1 MEDYEAWKTYP
12 EYRKWFNKLYVSE
25 LLGYH
30 CGPCGVAPDRDGYY
44 IIRPIYNLSGMSA
57 GAQQKFIKAGDATQ
71 VPPGY
76 FWCEWFEGTHYS
88 ATYLWVDPLGW
99 KPKSC
104 WTADKLDFKFFSW
117 KRSDHFP
124 SVPWQLFEL
133 ASLPVINIEF
143 IGDKVIEVHLRDTP
157 DPDYDELIPIWEDD
171 ATNLI
176 DIYESMGYSYI
187 ESFDNADG
195 FIRPA
200 RIGFMVK

>member
-1 MEDYEAWKTYP
+1 MKDNEAWKAYP
-12 EYRKWFNKLYVSE
+12 KYRKWFNKLFVSE

-30 CGPCGVAPDRDGYY
+30 CGPCGVAPDKNGYY

-57 GAQQKFIKAGDATQ
+57 GVQKKFIKAGDTMC

-88 ATYLWVDPLGW
+88 ATYQSEDFFKW
-99 KPKSC
+99 KVKSC
-104 WTADKLDFKFFSW
+104 WIGTKRDFRFYKW
-117 KRSDHFP
+117 TRSTYAP
-124 SVPWQLFEL
+124 SVPIEL
-133 ASLPVINIEF
+133 LELSKLPEVNIEF

-157 DPDYDELIPIWEDD
+157 DPDYDNIIPIWEDD
-171 ATNLI
+171 PTNLI

-200 RIGFMVK
+200 RLGFMVK

>member
-1 MEDYEAWKTYP
+1 MEDHDAWKAYP

-25 LLGYH
+25 LLGYY

-57 GAQQKFIKAGDATQ
+57 GAQKKFIKAGDATQ

-88 ATYLWVDPLGW
+88 ATYQSVDLIEW
-99 KPKSC
+99 KTKSC
-104 WTADKLDFKFFSW
+104 WIAEKLEFKFFRW
-117 KRSDHFP
+117 QRSDYTPPVP
-124 SVPWQLFEL
+124 SKFNEL
-133 ASLPVINIEF
+133 ANLPEINIEF

-157 DPDYDELIPIWEDD
+157 DPDYNEVIPIWEDD
-171 ATNLI
+171 PTNLI

-187 ESFDNADG
+187 ESFDDADG